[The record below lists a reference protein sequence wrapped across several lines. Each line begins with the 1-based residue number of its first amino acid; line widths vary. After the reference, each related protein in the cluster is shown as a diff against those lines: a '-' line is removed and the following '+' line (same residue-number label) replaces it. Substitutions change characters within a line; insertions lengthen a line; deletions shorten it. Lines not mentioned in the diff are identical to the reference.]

1 MREQLT
7 PRLETRR
14 AKEALYRARVL
25 DSAERVFSEQS
36 YEDAKI
42 QDIARGAGIALGTM
56 YTVMDGKWE
65 IYCAVHERRMAE
77 MFQVLQAALAVA
89 ANAKDALL
97 NGAEAT
103 VRWFAEHTSYLQ
115 MHLQQGLDWAT
126 ATGLASEEQLQAWSV
141 GLEMARQQ
149 IDQAKRE
156 GTFVD
161 MDTKVAAM
169 LLAATYRVH
178 LQAWLELDGAQS
190 IDELLEALRSQLK
203 RSFFRATRTAA
214 EAAEGGP

>member
-14 AKEALYRARVL
+14 AKAALYRERVL

-42 QDIARGAGIALGTM
+42 QDIACGAGIALGTM

-77 MFQVLQAALAVA
+77 MFEVLQAALAGA
-89 ANAKDALL
+89 ADAKHALL

-126 ATGLASEEQLQAWSV
+126 ATGLASEEQLEAWSV

-149 IDQAKRE
+149 IDQAKLE

-169 LLAATYRVH
+169 LIAATYRVY
-178 LQAWLELDGAQS
+178 LQAWLELGGAQS
-190 IDELLEALRSQLK
+190 VDELLGTLRAHLK
-203 RSFFRATRTAA
+203 RSFFRPRRTASRTG
-214 EAAEGGP
+214 EGGR